1 MIRTIRQWLLN
12 WSTSYVLEGFI
23 YVQGLWFFCQR
34 MMSSLNAQAVLVEK
48 ATSNNTNGSA
58 THNLLQSQ
66 AKAMGGDSA
75 VWSLLEK
82 MTEYAMRSIQSK
94 WIKEDSLEL
103 Y

>member
-1 MIRTIRQWLLN
+1 
-12 WSTSYVLEGFI
+12 
-23 YVQGLWFFCQR
+23 
-34 MMSSLNAQAVLVEK
+34 
-48 ATSNNTNGSA
+48 
-58 THNLLQSQ
+58 
-66 AKAMGGDSA
+66 MGGDSA